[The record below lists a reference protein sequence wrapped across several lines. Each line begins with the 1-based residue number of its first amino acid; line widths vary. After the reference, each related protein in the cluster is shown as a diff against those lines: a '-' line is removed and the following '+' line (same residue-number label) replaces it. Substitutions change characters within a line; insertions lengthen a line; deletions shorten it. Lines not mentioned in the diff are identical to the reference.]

1 MDKAKFIKKVD
12 DMAEYEIV
20 EKVPEEVSNEKEYK
34 AEKIGRRKTDEKKTD
49 QKN

>member
-20 EKVPEEVSNEKEYK
+20 EKVPEEVTNGKEYK
-34 AEKIGRRKTDEKKTD
+34 TEKIERRKTDDNSKSNE
-49 QKN
+49 

>member
-1 MDKAKFIKKVD
+1 MSENKFIGMVD

-20 EKVPEEVSNEKEYK
+20 EKVPKEVTNGKEYK
-34 AEKIGRRKTDEKKTD
+34 AEKIERRKTDEKKPD